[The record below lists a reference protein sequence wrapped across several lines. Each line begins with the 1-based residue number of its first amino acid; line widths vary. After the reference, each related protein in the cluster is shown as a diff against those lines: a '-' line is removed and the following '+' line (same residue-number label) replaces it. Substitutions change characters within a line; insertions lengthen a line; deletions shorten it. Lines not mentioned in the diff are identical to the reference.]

1 MGWAY
6 PVPHWSLESG
16 RTDEAAHE
24 GLPAGVSATSG
35 QVLPKPTARQPRPRE
50 ALKHH
55 GIWPETKA
63 GAQGTRGCIP
73 WLQMGEPRPGNGFD
87 FSVDGQ
93 QSLAGLGREPGP
105 LLSCHGVSPQ
115 RLAGAGHKKPRSALL
130 SEFPIFPRIQVRTEC
145 VCRPGFLSVSW
156 LNSFPLLH

>member
-6 PVPHWSLESG
+6 SVPHWSLESG

-55 GIWPETKA
+55 GIWPKEPGAAFPGYRWESPDLEMALTFLWTDSKA
-63 GAQGTRGCIP
+63 WQAWAGSRALCFPATGSPLRDWLALVTRSPAQHPCLSFLSSLGSKSE
-73 WLQMGEPRPGNGFD
+73 LSA
-87 FSVDGQ
+87 SV
-93 QSLAGLGREPGP
+93 GLGFS
-105 LLSCHGVSPQ
+105 LSRG
-115 RLAGAGHKKPRSALL
+115 
-130 SEFPIFPRIQVRTEC
+130 
-145 VCRPGFLSVSW
+145 
-156 LNSFPLLH
+156 